1 MSIEAVTALI
11 AFLSLVVCIL
21 GFVINALRDDNK
33 ALWAESKNL
42 GKQIMD
48 FKEKVADTYA
58 TEKFVK
64 DHASSKHELLVES
77 LNNLGREIA
86 EVKRDVESVEAQL
99 RGSNELLPQ
108 LLLTL
113 HQIQEKIKHD
123 RV

>member
-33 ALWAESKNL
+33 ALWGESKAARAEL
-42 GKQIMD
+42 TA
-48 FKEKVADTYA
+48 FKEKITDNYA
-58 TEKFVK
+58 TKDFVK
-64 DHASSKHELLVES
+64 DHSSARHELLVES

-86 EVKRDVESVEAQL
+86 GVKRDVESVEAQL

-113 HQIQEKIKHD
+113 HQIQERIKHD